1 MVRGSRGYLSTSVPE
16 DGNAVLDK
24 SLAEQPVLQNGL
36 EPYFASAGLR
46 VIAS

>member
-1 MVRGSRGYLSTSVPE
+1 MVRGSRGSLRKSLPE

-24 SLAEQPVLQNGL
+24 SLAEQTVLQNGL